1 MNCIG
6 SKMAGGGRLKEI
18 HVVRGGN
25 RAGDS
30 ECAAPV
36 IAGTDMKE
44 SNHKATEEARRV
56 SALIDVVEEPEHFG
70 RIVPPFFSADT

>member
-1 MNCIG
+1 
-6 SKMAGGGRLKEI
+6 MAERKEI

-25 RAGDS
+25 RTGNS
-30 ECAAPV
+30 EGAAAV

-56 SALIDVVEEPEHFG
+56 SVLMDVVEESGHLDH
-70 RIVPPFFSADT
+70 IVPPFFSAKT